1 MPTPAARP
9 PRPLTAALVALLVLG
24 GCSSAAEPATPGPLA
39 SLYFPPTA
47 EPTRTPRPTPSPKPT
62 PSPTPVASPTPEPDV
77 DLAADLRIGA
87 PYKLVANAANQ
98 ALKGSFTFDVA
109 GVHVE
114 AVMNG
119 REISRDGKLVGI
131 ALVMKMR
138 GVPMND
144 EVFEAAATSG
154 ANGRATF
161 STILG
166 ERVAFVTN
174 SQTTIGMYLLHSN
187 IVMVGGVSGDDTKAL
202 LTSVIKAN

>member
-1 MPTPAARP
+1 MSLPAARP
-9 PRPLTAALVALLVLG
+9 LRALAVALAALTVLG
-24 GCSSAAEPATPGPLA
+24 GCSSATEPATQGPLA

-47 EPTRTPRPTPSPKPT
+47 EPTRTPRPSPSPKPT
-62 PSPTPVASPTPEPDV
+62 PSPTPVASPTPEPEE

-87 PYKLVANAANQ
+87 PYKLVANDANA
-98 ALKGSFTFDVA
+98 ALKGSFTFDVG

-119 REISRDGKLVGI
+119 REITLDGELVGVAI
-131 ALVMKMR
+131 VMLMR

-144 EVFEAAATSG
+144 DVFEAAAQSS
-154 ANGRATF
+154 ANGRTTF

-174 SQTTIGMYLLHSN
+174 SQTTVGMYLLHGRM
-187 IVMVGGVSGDDTKAL
+187 VMVGGVSGDDTKAL

>member
-1 MPTPAARP
+1 MPTPAHLRRVLAVV
-9 PRPLTAALVALLVLG
+9 LALLNFVA
-24 GCSSAAEPATPGPLA
+24 GCSAAAEPATPGPLA
-39 SLYFPPTA
+39 SLYFPPTP
-47 EPTRTPRPTPSPKPT
+47 EPSRTPRPTPTLKPT
-62 PSPTPVASPTPEPDV
+62 ARPTPTASPTPEPEE
-77 DLAADLRIGA
+77 DLAADLKIGA
-87 PYKLVANAANQ
+87 PYKLVANAANA
-98 ALKGSFTFDVA
+98 ALKGSFMFDVG

-119 REISRDGKLVGI
+119 REINQDGKLVGVAI
-131 ALVMKMR
+131 VMLMR

-144 EVFEAAATSG
+144 DVFEAAAQNG

-174 SQTTIGMYLLHSN
+174 SQTTVGMYLLHGRM
-187 IVMVGGVSGDDTKAL
+187 VMVGGVSGDDTKAL